1 MNSQK
6 KIKEKAIKV
15 LKFVFGDKAR
25 NLWFMAIV
33 GGFFAA
39 NLRQNGRLS
48 LIEDSYGIYQT
59 DDDVEYY
66 TDPSENLCGLM
77 FRKYSEDNFTYYLKN
92 GGFSKNQL
100 KTEIDRLEKL
110 PTLLKEIRENDLQA
124 LEIFDLSEDE
134 KEKAVVR
141 FTEACETTL
150 GETAKSGF
158 WWTVAIWSSFSWVGL
173 NIASNF
179 KE

>member
-39 NLRQNGRLS
+39 NLRQNGRLN
-48 LIEDSYGIYQT
+48 LIEDSYGVYQ
-59 DDDVEYY
+59 DEVEFY
-66 TDPSENLCGLM
+66 PSENLCGLI

-100 KTEIDRLEKL
+100 NTEIERLEKL

-124 LEIFDLSEDE
+124 LEIFDLSKDE

-141 FTEACETTL
+141 FTKACETTL
-150 GETAKSGF
+150 GETAKSGY
-158 WWTVAIWSSFSWVGL
+158 WSTVAIWSVFSWIGL
-173 NIASNF
+173 SIASNF

>member
-1 MNSQK
+1 MDSQK
-6 KIKEKAIKV
+6 EIKDKAIKL

-25 NLWFMAIV
+25 NLWFMEIV

-48 LIEDSYGIYQT
+48 LIEDSYGVYQ
-59 DDDVEYY
+59 DDVEFY
-66 TDPSENLCGLM
+66 PSENLCGLM

-100 KTEIDRLEKL
+100 KTEIERLEKL

-124 LEIFDLSEDE
+124 LEIFDLGEDE

-150 GETAKSGF
+150 SETAKSGF
-158 WWTVAIWSSFSWVGL
+158 WWTVAIWSFFSWIGL
-173 NIASNF
+173 TIASSF

>member
-1 MNSQK
+1 MNSQIN
-6 KIKEKAIKV
+6 IKEKAINI
-15 LKFVFGDKAR
+15 LKFTFGDKAR

-48 LIEDSYGIYQT
+48 LIEDSYGVYQT
-59 DDDVEYY
+59 YDDVEFY

-77 FRKYSEDNFTYYLKN
+77 FRKYSEDNFKYYLEN

-100 KTEIDRLEKL
+100 KTEIERLEKL
-110 PTLLKEIRENDLQA
+110 PTLLEEIRNNDLQA
-124 LEIFDLSEDE
+124 LEIFDLDEDE

-141 FTEACETTL
+141 FTKACENTL
-150 GETAKSGF
+150 SETAKSGF
-158 WWTVAIWSSFSWVGL
+158 WWTVAVWSIFSWVGL
-173 NIASNF
+173 SIASGF
-179 KE
+179 SE